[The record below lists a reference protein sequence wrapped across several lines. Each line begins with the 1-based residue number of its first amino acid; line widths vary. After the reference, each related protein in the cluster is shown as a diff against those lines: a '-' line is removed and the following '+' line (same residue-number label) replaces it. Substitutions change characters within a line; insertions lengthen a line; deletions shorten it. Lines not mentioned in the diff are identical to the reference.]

1 MFIPAAPPPE
11 YPKSGPQAL
20 SAAYSKMLQKQGM
33 AQTRKANYGAQQQQQ
48 IMEALRD
55 AAMTANA
62 IGQAEATKDLA
73 AAQSEATRTLKTE
86 AAMQRIEDV
95 IATEQI
101 KINTAEAL
109 IASGIGQD
117 DPALLAQQQAII
129 SQSKQK
135 INKAVNQG
143 SKIFMND
150 EYQRNYADAFLK
162 ENPQGAT
169 GLSPIQAAVGAV
181 DSVYGPPPER
191 NYMDRW
197 LEPPTDT
204 PSVVINTTTVP
215 QLTNPVE
222 GMEPLDIATSAQ
234 PEVTVEEVQVEQP
247 KEKEERQHPFLRWL
261 MNGEMFQQRK
271 PKHLPNDPF
280 GLL

>member
-1 MFIPAAPPPE
+1 
-11 YPKSGPQAL
+11 
-20 SAAYSKMLQKQGM
+20 
-33 AQTRKANYGAQQQQQ
+33 
-48 IMEALRD
+48 
-55 AAMTANA
+55 
-62 IGQAEATKDLA
+62 
-73 AAQSEATRTLKTE
+73 
-86 AAMQRIEDV
+86 
-95 IATEQI
+95 
-101 KINTAEAL
+101 
-109 IASGIGQD
+109 
-117 DPALLAQQQAII
+117 
-129 SQSKQK
+129 
-135 INKAVNQG
+135 
-143 SKIFMND
+143 
-150 EYQRNYADAFLK
+150 
-162 ENPQGAT
+162 
-169 GLSPIQAAVGAV
+169 
-181 DSVYGPPPER
+181 
-191 NYMDRW
+191 MDRW